1 MTRLIISSFA
11 AFFAGVL
18 FLSVPASAGP
28 VGIAGIA
35 MPTAGT
41 ALVQEAGWRNRR
53 WWRSNGYT
61 TDVDAPTT
69 SVHTNDAYTDV
80 DAPFTTVRK
89 GPRGTWVRAPF
100 VNLWV
105 PRD

>member
-1 MTRLIISSFA
+1 MTPLIISSIA
-11 AFFAGVL
+11 ALFAGVL

-28 VGIAGIA
+28 AGLTNPA
-35 MPTAGT
+35 AEKTS
-41 ALVQEAGWRNRR
+41 LVQEAGWRRGR

-69 SVHTNDAYTDV
+69 SVHTNDAHTDV
-80 DAPFTTVRK
+80 DAPFATVRK

>member
-18 FLSVPASAGP
+18 FLVVPASAGP
-28 VGIAGIA
+28 MGLTNSATKA
-35 MPTAGT
+35 S
-41 ALVQEAGWRNRR
+41 LVQKAGWRKRR
-53 WWRSNGYT
+53 WWRSNGYDT
-61 TDVDAPTT
+61 EVDAPTT
-69 SVHTNDAYTDV
+69 SVRTNDTNTDV
-80 DAPFTTVRK
+80 DAPFTSVRK
-89 GPRGTWVRAPF
+89 GRRGTWVRAPF